1 MFKKYKFSK
10 NPLHYIYA
18 LIWLGLF
25 VYFAIYML
33 SGKMFQPENGK
44 IHIVAILI
52 GWVVEYLGLVVTGI
66 LIVLI
71 GVYVSLRTML
81 VKKEAEGY

>member
-1 MFKKYKFSK
+1 
-10 NPLHYIYA
+10 
-18 LIWLGLF
+18 
-25 VYFAIYML
+25 ML
-33 SGKMFQPENGK
+33 SSKMFQPENGK

-52 GWVVEYLGLVVTGI
+52 GWVVEYLGLVLTGI

-81 VKKEAEGY
+81 VKKEAEGH